1 MNKPSF
7 VYVTYIASTPERIW
21 EALTKA
27 EFTERYMFGR
37 RVESTWAVGAPV
49 RYFGRDG
56 RVSDSGEVLESDA
69 PHRLVITWRV
79 EFDDALRGE
88 GYSKVTFELEPL
100 GGEVK
105 LTVIHDEL
113 RAGVRSGTAAQSPS
127 AHTSGRSGDRIVGST
142 TTRWCR
148 SRVRGRVATSG
159 FVRMPAARTIVNATN
174 SAQAPASVRSR
185 TRSSSRTSGTD
196 GGLGAT
202 VGERV
207 R

>member
-1 MNKPSF
+1 MNKTSF

-21 EALTKA
+21 EALTTA

-49 RYFGRDG
+49 RYYGRDG

-113 RAGVRSGTAAQSPS
+113 RAGSGVEQGISMGWPKALSSLKSLLETGRPLAISSPESAAAGEAAAIETA
-127 AHTSGRSGDRIVGST
+127 
-142 TTRWCR
+142 R
-148 SRVRGRVATSG
+148 SR
-159 FVRMPAARTIVNATN
+159 
-174 SAQAPASVRSR
+174 
-185 TRSSSRTSGTD
+185 
-196 GGLGAT
+196 
-202 VGERV
+202 
-207 R
+207 